1 MAVVLGRWVAAL
13 RALVPGI
20 AGMSGMHV
28 TPFTTANIA
37 GGVVWATAMAVA
49 GYLAGASFRLL
60 EHRLGVAGEIV
71 LGLIVVVLV
80 LLAIRHRIRESRAA

>member
-1 MAVVLGRWVAAL
+1 
-13 RALVPGI
+13 
-20 AGMSGMHV
+20 
-28 TPFTTANIA
+28 
-37 GGVVWATAMAVA
+37 MAVA